1 MGRPHRNIPVG
12 TIVHVNNRS
21 VDRRTIFHSNG
32 DYWAFVD
39 LLQEG
44 AAKGLVSI
52 FGYNVMPNHWHI
64 LLSPLVN
71 DGASD
76 FMQWL
81 TTTHVRR
88 YRRFHNTVGYGHL
101 YGERF
106 HDSIIPGRVSFLRV
120 LRYIEANAA
129 NAGLIQRSE
138 DWPWCSAFE
147 RRKHHRE
154 ILSAPP
160 YDLPDRW
167 CTLLSQYV
175 EKSRRRRGLR

>member
-1 MGRPHRNIPVG
+1 MGRRHRVIPVG
-12 TIVHVNNRS
+12 AIAHVNNRS
-21 VDRRTIFHSNG
+21 VDRRTIFHSDG

-44 AAKGLVSI
+44 VPKGLVSI
-52 FGYNVMPNHWHI
+52 FGYHVMPNHWHI
-64 LLSPLVN
+64 LLTPLVE
-71 DGASD
+71 DGASE

-88 YRRFHNTVGYGHL
+88 YRKFYGTEGCGHL
-101 YGERF
+101 YGARF
-106 HDSIIPGRVSFLRV
+106 HDSLIPGPTSFMRV

-129 NAGLIQRSE
+129 KAGLTERAE

-154 ILSAPP
+154 ILSPPP
-160 YDLPDRW
+160 YPLPEQW
-167 CTLLSQYV
+167 CTVLSKYV
-175 EKSRRRRGLR
+175 EKSRRRRVRR